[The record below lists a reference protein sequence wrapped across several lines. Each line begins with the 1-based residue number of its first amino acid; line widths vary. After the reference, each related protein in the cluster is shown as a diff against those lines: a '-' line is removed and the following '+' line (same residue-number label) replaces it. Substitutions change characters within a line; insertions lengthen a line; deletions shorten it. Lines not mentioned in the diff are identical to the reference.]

1 MKRIF
6 LALSLCAGML
16 FLGVVNA
23 AAYCSLDPTIGV
35 GLPIHTNVKV
45 HVSLLGIST
54 DLYVHNTS
62 RTTTFGGGIG
72 LP

>member
-16 FLGVVNA
+16 VMGVVNA
-23 AAYCSLDPTIGV
+23 AAYCSLDPTVGV
-35 GLPIHTNVKV
+35 GLPVHTKVAV
-45 HVSLLGIST
+45 HVSLLGITT
-54 DLYVHNTS
+54 DLYVHNNS
-62 RTTTFGGGIG
+62 RATTFGGGLG